1 MRVCCPQCR
10 NSIELVDDSDFQS
23 IDCPGCGSSFGL
35 VDVDQAGIETLR
47 SEQVE
52 SRVIGNF
59 RLIVEVGRGAYGTV
73 WRAHDIVLDRPVAVK
88 LPRQRHTSA
97 ADQEQFFREARSVAQ
112 LNHPNIVAVHE
123 VGREEEQLFIVSD
136 FVDGITLADKI
147 SADPFSQRA
156 AVQLCVTIAGALSH
170 AHDNGIVHRDLKP
183 ANIMLTGK
191 DEPRVMDFGLAKR
204 EAGEITMTMEGKVL
218 GTPAY
223 MPPEQARGEGFRV
236 DGRGDIY
243 SLGVILYELLTGEL
257 PFRGRTRMLLQ
268 QVINDEAPS
277 PRKLNSSIPRDLET
291 IALKCLQKD
300 PAKRYQ
306 DAAALSADL
315 ECWLEDRPIQARPST
330 WMERSWRW
338 CRRKPAVASLTVAV
352 TISLLAGIVIA
363 SWFAFEANFERN
375 VANDSREKLQKSVT
389 VAEAAKRE
397 AVKNRDAALLS
408 AKNEKEAREDLVKA
422 VAYAEDAKEIAEN
435 AKEAAEIDKVAA
447 LLSAKNEKEAK
458 ENLVK
463 AVKAA
468 EAAKEKADLAAE
480 AAVTAEAKAEKDRDL
495 ALEAE
500 RRAEEKEKLVRR
512 QAYQSDML
520 LAQRDWDNGNV
531 RHLLELL
538 DRYQDDEVVRGFEW
552 NYWQRLCDNPK
563 KVPTFRGHS
572 DEVSCIA
579 ISLDGTRI
587 ASGSLDK
594 KVKVWETSSGK
605 ELLTFAAHNGAV
617 RGVSFSPDGKWV
629 VSAGDDKIVRLWDAE
644 TGEQSETFKGE
655 GHQDRVSSVVFGS
668 TGLIASGSWDGD
680 VRVWNSENDE
690 QICSPLGHDYPVTS
704 VAFSADEK
712 NLVSASTGARVTVW
726 NLNEA
731 PPEIEQTL
739 VGYFDPVTKHTSPF
753 FSVVFSPDG
762 TRIAAAGFDKKVWIW
777 DAEKGVTVHL
787 LEGHRSSVNSLS
799 FSPDGSL
806 LVTASDDQTI
816 KVWDP
821 VGGEEL
827 FTHKGHGDEVLG
839 VVFDQDGKK
848 IVSASRD
855 KTVKL
860 WPAEKMEGIKTWTG
874 HRSGV
879 WSVDFSPD
887 GRQIASGS
895 SDKTVTVWDLK
906 GNPVFSREGHDDF
919 VTQVAFSRDGKLI
932 LSAGKDGKIIIWD
945 AMGSMIA
952 EVPGH
957 EGGVW
962 GVAFSPDGKQVVSA
976 GEDKRV
982 RLWDA
987 KTGEQLGELEG
998 HADSVRCVAFSPD
1011 GKQVVSGGRDQ
1022 LIKLWDAE
1030 TGEELQTLEGH
1041 TGLVWSVAFSPD
1053 GKRVASASADKT
1065 VKVWDVDKAAEPRTL
1080 RGHMAQVLSVSF
1092 DRQGRRILSASLDG
1106 TVKLWDAGSGLELLT
1121 LAEDTMDVYDA
1132 AISPDGERIVVGDQA
1147 GNLMLWDGRPQQKPA
1162 E

>member
-1 MRVCCPQCR
+1 MHVCCPQCG

-47 SEQVE
+47 TEQVE

-73 WRAHDIVLDRPVAVK
+73 WRAHDIALDRPVAVK

-123 VGREEEQLFIVSD
+123 VGREEDQLFIVSD

-204 EAGEITMTMEGKVL
+204 QAGEITMTMEGKVL

-291 IALKCLQKD
+291 ITLKCLQKD

-306 DAAALSADL
+306 DGAALSADL
-315 ECWLEDRPIQARPST
+315 ERWLEDRPIQARPST

-352 TISLLAGIVIA
+352 TISLLAGIVIT
-363 SWFAFEANFERN
+363 SWFNFEANFERN
-375 VANDSREKLQKSVT
+375 VADVAFAD
-389 VAEAAKRE
+389 AEAAKLV
-397 AVKNRDAALLS
+397 AVKEKDAALHS
-408 AKNEKEAREDLVKA
+408 AEQEKMAKEALVKA
-422 VAYAEDAKEIAEN
+422 VAD
-435 AKEAAEIDKVAA
+435 
-447 LLSAKNEKEAK
+447 
-458 ENLVK
+458 
-463 AVKAA
+463 A
-468 EAAKEKADLAAE
+468 EAAKLEAVKNKDDALRSAMEAEKQQLLAE
-480 AAVTAEAKAEKDRDL
+480 AAQKD
-495 ALEAE
+495 
-500 RRAEEKEKLVRR
+500 AEEKEKQVRR

-520 LAQRDWDNGNV
+520 VAQRDWDNGNV

-538 DRYQDDEVVRGFEW
+538 DRYQDDEAARGFEW
-552 NYWQRLCDNPK
+552 HYWQRLCNDPE
-563 KVPTFRGHS
+563 KVTTFRGHT
-572 DEVSCIA
+572 DDVSCIA
-579 ISLDGTRI
+579 ISPDGTRI

-594 KVKVWETSSGK
+594 TVKVWETSSGK
-605 ELLTFAAHNGAV
+605 ERLTFAAHNGAV

-629 VSAGDDKIVRLWDAE
+629 VSAGDDKIVRLWDVE
-644 TGEQSETFKGE
+644 TGEQSGTFQGE
-655 GHQDRVSSVVFGS
+655 GHQNRVTSVVFSS

-690 QICSPLGHDYPVTS
+690 QICSPLEHDYPVTS
-704 VAFSADEK
+704 VAFSADERT
-712 NLVSASTGARVTVW
+712 LVSASIGARVTVW

-731 PPEIEQTL
+731 PPKAKERL
-739 VGYFDPVTKHTSPF
+739 VGYSDPVTNEASPF
-753 FSVVFSPDG
+753 LSVVMSPDG
-762 TRIAAAGFDKKVWIW
+762 TRIAAAGFDRNVRIW
-777 DAEKGVTVHL
+777 DTDAEKSAPVHL

-799 FSPDGSL
+799 FSPDGKR
-806 LVTASDDQTI
+806 LVTASDDQTV

-848 IVSASRD
+848 ILSASRD

-860 WPAEKMEGIKTWTG
+860 WPAEKVEGIKTWMG
-874 HRSGV
+874 HKSGV
-879 WSVDFSPD
+879 WSVAFSSD
-887 GRQIASGS
+887 STQIVSGS
-895 SDKTVTVWDLK
+895 SDKKVKVWDLT
-906 GNPVFSREGHDDF
+906 GNKVFSLEGHDDF
-919 VTQVAFSRDGKLI
+919 VTQVAFSRDGKSI

-987 KTGEQLGELEG
+987 KTGQQLRELEG
-998 HADSVRCVAFSPD
+998 HTDSVRCVAFSPD
-1011 GKQVVSGGRDQ
+1011 GKQVVSGGGGSDQ

-1041 TGLVWSVAFSPD
+1041 EGLVWSVAFSPD

-1065 VKVWDVDKAAEPRTL
+1065 VKVWDVDTGAEPRTL
-1080 RGHMAQVLSVSF
+1080 RGHMAQVRSVSF

-1121 LAEDTMDVYDA
+1121 LAEDAMGVYDA
-1132 AISPDGERIVVGDQA
+1132 AISPDGKWVVAGDQA
-1147 GNLMLWDGRPQQKPA
+1147 GNLMLWDGQQQPA

>member
-1 MRVCCPQCR
+1 MHVCCPQCG
-10 NSIELVDDSDFQS
+10 NSIELIDDSDFQS

-47 SEQVE
+47 TEHVE

-73 WRAHDIVLDRPVAVK
+73 WRAHDIALDRPVAVK

-123 VGREEEQLFIVSD
+123 VGREEDQLFIVSD

-204 EAGEITMTMEGKVL
+204 QAGEITMTMEGKVL

-291 IALKCLQKD
+291 ITLKCLQKD

-306 DAAALSADL
+306 DGAALSADL
-315 ECWLEDRPIQARPST
+315 ACWLEDRPIQARPST

-375 VANDSREKLQKSVT
+375 VANKSRGKLEESVI
-389 VAEAAKRE
+389 E
-397 AVKNRDAALLS
+397 L
-408 AKNEKEAREDLVKA
+408 KE
-422 VAYAEDAKEIAEN
+422 
-435 AKEAAEIDKVAA
+435 AKEAAEMDKVAA
-447 LLSAKNEKEAK
+447 LLSAKKEKEAREELVKAVAAAKEAKEAAEMDKVAALLSAKKEKEAK
-458 ENLVK
+458 EDLVK
-463 AVKAA
+463 AVAAA
-468 EAAKEKADLAAE
+468 EAEKEKAFRATKAAIKAEQAAE
-480 AAVTAEAKAEKDRDL
+480 MDRDL
-495 ALEAE
+495 AVEAE
-500 RRAEEKEKLVRR
+500 RRAEEKEKQVRR
-512 QAYQSDML
+512 RAYQSDML
-520 LAQRDWDNGNV
+520 VAQRDWDNSNV

-538 DRYQDDEVVRGFEW
+538 DRYQDDEAVRGFEW
-552 NYWQRLCDNPK
+552 HYWQRLCHAPK
-563 KVPTFRGHS
+563 KVTTFRGHK
-572 DEVSCIA
+572 DDVCCIA
-579 ISLDGTRI
+579 ISPDGTRV

-594 KVKVWETSSGK
+594 TVKVWEMNSGK
-605 ELLTFAAHNGAV
+605 ERLIFAAHNGAV

-644 TGEQSETFKGE
+644 TGEQSGTFQGE
-655 GHQDRVSSVVFGS
+655 GHQKRVTSVVFSS

-690 QICSPLGHDYPVTS
+690 QICSPLQHDYPVTS
-704 VAFSADEK
+704 VAFSADERT
-712 NLVSASTGARVTVW
+712 LVSASIGARVTVW

-731 PPEIEQTL
+731 PPKEKEQL
-739 VGYFDPVTKHTSPF
+739 VGYSDPVTNEASPF
-753 FSVVFSPDG
+753 LSVVMSPDG
-762 TRIAAAGFDKKVWIW
+762 TRIAAAGFDRNVRIW
-777 DAEKGVTVHL
+777 DAGAEKSAPVHL
-787 LEGHRSSVNSLS
+787 LEGHRSSVNSLA
-799 FSPDGSL
+799 FSPDGKR
-806 LVTASDDQTI
+806 LVTASDDQTV

-821 VGGEEL
+821 VGGAEL

-839 VVFDQDGKK
+839 VVFDQGGKK
-848 IVSASRD
+848 ILSASRD

-860 WPAEKMEGIKTWTG
+860 WPAEKMEGLKTWIG
-874 HRSGV
+874 HKSDV
-879 WSVDFSPD
+879 WSVAFSSD
-887 GRQIASGS
+887 GTQIVTGS
-895 SDKTVTVWDLK
+895 SDKTVKVWDWTEDEEFSLK
-906 GNPVFSREGHDDF
+906 FSLEGHDDF
-919 VTQVAFSRDGKLI
+919 VTQVAFSRGGKSI
-932 LSAGKDGKIIIWD
+932 LSAGKDGKIILWD
-945 AMGSMIA
+945 AMGSQIA
-952 EVPGH
+952 EVPAH

-976 GEDKRV
+976 GEDKRI
-982 RLWDA
+982 RLWDT
-987 KTGEQLGELEG
+987 KTGQQLRKLEG
-998 HADSVRCVAFSPD
+998 HTDSVRCVAFSLD
-1011 GKQVVSGGRDQ
+1011 GKQVVSGGGGSDQ

-1041 TGLVWSVAFSPD
+1041 EGLVWSVAFSPD
-1053 GKRVASASADKT
+1053 GKRVASSSADKT
-1065 VKVWDVDKAAEPRTL
+1065 VRVWDVDTGAEPRTL
-1080 RGHMAQVLSVSF
+1080 RGHMAQVRSVSF

-1121 LAEDTMDVYDA
+1121 LAEDAMGVCDA
-1132 AISPDGERIVVGDQA
+1132 AISPDGKWVVAGNQA
-1147 GNLMLWDGRPQQKPA
+1147 GILMLWDGQPQPA